1 MDLNLNAEINSFNFD
16 RLEES
21 ELDLTLS
28 RRLLSRSKDQ
38 FSNVKKSNTECFRKN
53 NDKYNSNY
61 SLDIGLYSLY
71 RKEKV
76 YSAFGSKLTSN
87 YDYQKNRL
95 KNNFYNSIDFGEFQ
109 AEKKEP
115 PKISRANKIDP

>member
-1 MDLNLNAEINSFNFD
+1 M
-16 RLEES
+16 
-21 ELDLTLS
+21 DLTLS

-38 FSNVKKSNTECFRKN
+38 FSNVKKSNTECFWKN

-95 KNNFYNSIDFGEFQ
+95 RITFITH
-109 AEKKEP
+109 
-115 PKISRANKIDP
+115 